1 MKDFPVFTTEYGV
14 ASLIL
19 REIPYRGIA
28 YIRIQSTLEP
38 EKLIEECVSFCR
50 MVGAER
56 IYATG
61 HEFLERYPFYT
72 AVWSMA
78 CLRQSLGKTDA
89 SLWPVTA
96 ETADRFREIYN
107 EKIKNIPNAAWMDSA
122 EQKRMVSQG
131 DGYFVHRDGKL
142 LGIGRVEGESLL
154 FLASLSPGAGSDVVK
169 ALASASSE
177 ERCLLDVASENK
189 KALALYERMGFLK
202 VGEKSKWF
210 ELGSK

>member
-19 REIPYRGIA
+19 REVPYRGIA

-38 EKLIEECVSFCR
+38 EKLLEECVSFCR
-50 MVGAER
+50 MVGAVK

-72 AVWSMA
+72 AVWTMV
-78 CLRQSLGKTDA
+78 CIRESLGEATA

-107 EKIKNIPNAAWMDSA
+107 AKIKNIPNAAWMDTA
-122 EQKRMVSQG
+122 EQKRMVTQG
-131 DGYFVHRDGKL
+131 DGYFVHRDGQL
-142 LGIGRVEGESLL
+142 LGIGRVKGEDLL
-154 FLASLSPGAGSDVVK
+154 FLASLSSGAGAEVVK
-169 ALASASSE
+169 TLASASSE
-177 ERCLLDVASENK
+177 ERCVLDVASENK
-189 KALALYERMGFLK
+189 KALALYERIGFLK
-202 VGEKSKWF
+202 IGEKSRWY
-210 ELGSK
+210 EIR